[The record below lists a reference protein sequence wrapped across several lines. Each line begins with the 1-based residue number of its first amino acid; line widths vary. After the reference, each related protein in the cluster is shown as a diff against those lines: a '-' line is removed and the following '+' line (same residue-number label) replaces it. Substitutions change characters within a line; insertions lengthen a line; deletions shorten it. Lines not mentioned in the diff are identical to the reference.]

1 MNKFISIRSFLS
13 ASWLGW
19 KIESNWTDPL
29 LFAIYSIIKPLASAG
44 ILVIMYS
51 IITDGNF
58 QNPMFAYLYL
68 GNAFYQYVPAVLSG
82 ISWTIIDDREHYR
95 TLKYIY
101 IAPVNIPLYLFGRGI
116 AKFLTGSF
124 AVLITLLAGFL
135 FLNVPFDA
143 KQANWPLFFLS
154 LILGI
159 VMLALLGLLL
169 AGITLITARHSYY
182 IGDVVASGLFLFTGA
197 IFPLDVLPAWLRPIG
212 YALPITYW
220 LELLRRSLV
229 GSVAVA
235 FPTFT
240 NLSNSD
246 LILILLITS
255 IIAGIVA
262 ILLFNVCNHSAR
274 ERGLIDMSTNY

>member
-1 MNKFISIRSFLS
+1 LQNKVFLRSFLS

-19 KIESNWTDPL
+19 KIESNWTDPF

-101 IAPVNIPLYLFGRGI
+101 IAPVNIPLYLFGRGV

-124 AVLITLLAGFL
+124 SVIITLLAGFI
-135 FLNVPFDA
+135 FLKVPINFSLVD
-143 KQANWPLFFLS
+143 WPLFFVS
-154 LILGI
+154 LFLGI
-159 VMLALLGLLL
+159 LILALLGLLL

-197 IFPLDVLPAWLRPIG
+197 IFPLEVLPSWLRPIG

-220 LELLRRSLV
+220 LELIRRSLV
-229 GSVAVA
+229 GKLAIA
-235 FPTFT
+235 FPTFAQ
-240 NLSNSD
+240 LSNSE
-246 LILILLITS
+246 LILILIGTS
-255 IIAGIVA
+255 IITGILSIV
-262 ILLFNVCNHSAR
+262 LFKFFNHSAK
-274 ERGLIDMSTNY
+274 EKGLIDISTNY

>member
-1 MNKFISIRSFLS
+1 MENPVSLRSFLS

-19 KIESNWTDPL
+19 KIESNWTDPF
-29 LFAIYSIIKPLASAG
+29 LFATYSIIKPLASAG

-101 IAPVNIPLYLFGRGI
+101 IAPVNIPLYLFGRGV
-116 AKFLTGSF
+116 AKFITGSF
-124 AVLITLLAGFL
+124 AVLITLLAGFI
-135 FLNVPFDA
+135 FLNVPFDST
-143 KQANWPLFFLS
+143 QVDWPLFIVS
-154 LILGI
+154 MVLGI
-159 VMLALLGLLL
+159 LMLALLGLLL

-197 IFPLDVLPAWLRPIG
+197 IFPLEVLPEWLRPVG
-212 YALPITYW
+212 YVLPITYW
-220 LELLRRSLV
+220 LELVRRTLV
-229 GSVAVA
+229 GDVAIA

-240 NLSNSD
+240 HLSNLD
-246 LILILLITS
+246 LVLILLVTS
-255 IIAGIVA
+255 LIAGVVA
-262 ILLFNVCNHSAR
+262 LAVFKICNNAAR
-274 ERGLIDMSTNY
+274 EKGLIDISTNY

>member
-1 MNKFISIRSFLS
+1 MKSSIPLRSFLS

-19 KIESNWTDPL
+19 KIESNWTDPF
-29 LFAIYSIIKPLASAG
+29 LFAIYSIIKPLAGAG
-44 ILVIMYS
+44 ILVLMYS
-51 IITDGNF
+51 IISDQNF
-58 QNPMFAYLYL
+58 TNPMFAYLYL

-82 ISWTIIDDREHYR
+82 ISYTIIDDREHYR

-101 IAPVNIPLYLFGRGI
+101 IAPVNIPLYLFGRGV

-124 AVLITLLAGFL
+124 AVLVTLLAGFL
-135 FLNVPFDA
+135 FLNVPFDF
-143 KQANWPLFFLS
+143 QQVNCPLFIVS
-154 LILGI
+154 LVLGI

-197 IFPLDVLPAWLRPIG
+197 VFPLDILPVWLRPIG

-229 GSVAVA
+229 GNIAKT
-235 FPTFT
+235 FPTFSSMT
-240 NLSNSD
+240 NFD
-246 LILILLITS
+246 LILILLFS
-255 IIAGIVA
+255 SFFAGLIAIF
-262 ILLFNVCNHSAR
+262 LFNKCNHSAR
-274 ERGLIDMSTNY
+274 ERGLIDISTNY

>member
-1 MNKFISIRSFLS
+1 MEKLVSLRSFLS

-19 KIESNWTDPL
+19 KIESNWTDPF
-29 LFAIYSIIKPLASAG
+29 LFATYSVIKPLASAG

-51 IITDGNF
+51 IITEGNF

-101 IAPVNIPLYLFGRGI
+101 IAPVNIPLYLFGRGV

-135 FLNVPFDA
+135 FLNVPFDGSLVD
-143 KQANWPLFFLS
+143 WPLFILAM
-154 LILGI
+154 ILGI
-159 VMLALLGLLL
+159 LMLALLGLLL

-182 IGDVVASGLFLFTGA
+182 IGDVVAGGLFLFTGA
-197 IFPLDVLPAWLRPIG
+197 IFPLEVLPEWLRPVG

-220 LELLRRSLV
+220 LELVRRTLV
-229 GSVAVA
+229 GDVAIA

-240 NLSNSD
+240 HLTNID
-246 LILILLITS
+246 LVLILLFTS
-255 IIAGIVA
+255 LIAGIIGLV
-262 ILLFNVCNHSAR
+262 IFKICNHSAR
-274 ERGLIDMSTNY
+274 EKGLIDISTNY

>member
-1 MNKFISIRSFLS
+1 MEKLVSLRSFLS

-19 KIESNWTDPL
+19 KIESNWTDPF
-29 LFAIYSIIKPLASAG
+29 LFATYSVIKPLASAG

-51 IITDGNF
+51 IITEGNF

-101 IAPVNIPLYLFGRGI
+101 IAPVNIPLYLFGRGV

-135 FLNVPFDA
+135 FLNVPFDGSMVD
-143 KQANWPLFFLS
+143 WPLFILAMV
-154 LILGI
+154 LGI
-159 VMLALLGLLL
+159 LMLALLGLLL

-197 IFPLDVLPAWLRPIG
+197 IFPLEVLPEWLRPVG
-212 YALPITYW
+212 YALPITFW
-220 LELLRRSLV
+220 LELVRRTLV
-229 GSVAVA
+229 GDVAIA

-240 NLSNSD
+240 HLTNID
-246 LILILLITS
+246 LVLILLFTS
-255 IIAGIVA
+255 LIAGIIGLV
-262 ILLFNVCNHSAR
+262 IFKICNHSAR
-274 ERGLIDMSTNY
+274 EKGLIDISTNY

>member
-1 MNKFISIRSFLS
+1 VRNSISLRSFIS

-19 KIESNWTDPL
+19 KIESNWTDPF
-29 LFAIYSIIKPLASAG
+29 LFATYSIIKPLASAG

-51 IITDGNF
+51 IVTDQNF
-58 QNPMFAYLYL
+58 NNPMFAYLYL

-101 IAPVNIPLYLFGRGI
+101 IAPVNIPLYLFGRGV

-124 AVLITLLAGFL
+124 AVIITLLAGFL
-135 FLNVPFDA
+135 FLKVPFDF
-143 KQANWPLFFLS
+143 QQVNWLLFVVS

-159 VMLALLGLLL
+159 LMLALLGLLL

-197 IFPLDVLPAWLRPIG
+197 IFPLEVLPVWIRPIG

-229 GSVAVA
+229 GNIAKT

-240 NLSNSD
+240 SMSNLD
-246 LILILLITS
+246 LILVLLLTS
-255 IIAGIVA
+255 LIAGLIA
-262 ILLFNVCNHSAR
+262 IFLFNKCNHSAR
-274 ERGLIDMSTNY
+274 ERGLIDVATNY

>member
-1 MNKFISIRSFLS
+1 MKKSIYLRSFLS

-19 KIESNWTDPL
+19 KIESNWTEPF
-29 LFAIYSIIKPLASAG
+29 LFATYSIIKPLAGAG
-44 ILVIMYS
+44 ILVLMYS
-51 IITDGNF
+51 IVTDQNF
-58 QNPMFAYLYL
+58 TNPMFAYLYL

-82 ISWTIIDDREHYR
+82 ISYTILDDREHYR

-101 IAPVNIPLYLFGRGI
+101 TAPVNIPFYLFGRGV

-135 FLNVPFDA
+135 FLNVPFDF
-143 KQANWPLFFLS
+143 QQVNWPLFIFS

-159 VMLALLGLLL
+159 IMLSLLGLIL
-169 AGITLITARHSYY
+169 AGITLITARHSYF

-197 IFPLDVLPAWLRPIG
+197 VFPLDALPVWLRPVG

-229 GSVAVA
+229 GNIARA
-235 FPTFT
+235 FPTFSS
-240 NLSNSD
+240 LSNLD
-246 LILILLITS
+246 LVLILIITS
-255 IIAGIVA
+255 FVSGLIGIF
-262 ILLFNVCNHSAR
+262 LFKRFNHTAR
-274 ERGLIDMSTNY
+274 EKGLIDISTNY

>member
-1 MNKFISIRSFLS
+1 MNNLVFLRSFLS

-19 KIESNWTDPL
+19 KIESNWTDPF

-51 IITDGNF
+51 IITEGNF
-58 QNPMFAYLYL
+58 QDPMFSYLYL

-101 IAPVNIPLYLFGRGI
+101 IAPVNIPMYLFGRGV

-124 AVLITLLAGFL
+124 SVLITLLAGFL
-135 FLNVPFDA
+135 FLNVPFNFS
-143 KQANWPLFFLS
+143 QVNWPLFFGS
-154 LILGI
+154 LVLGI
-159 VMLALLGLLL
+159 IMLALLGLLL
-169 AGITLITARHSYY
+169 AGVTLITARHSYY

-197 IFPLDVLPAWLRPIG
+197 IFPLEVLPAWLRPIG

-220 LELLRRSLV
+220 LELVRRALV
-229 GSVAVA
+229 GNIALA
-235 FPTFT
+235 FPTFS
-240 NLSNSD
+240 NLSNTD
-246 LILILLITS
+246 LILILVITS
-255 IIAGIVA
+255 IFTG
-262 ILLFNVCNHSAR
+262 LLSLFLFKFFNHNAR
-274 ERGLIDMSTNY
+274 ERGLIDISTNY

>member
-1 MNKFISIRSFLS
+1 MNNLVFLRSFLS

-19 KIESNWTDPL
+19 KIESNWTDPF

-58 QNPMFAYLYL
+58 QNPMFSYLYL

-101 IAPVNIPLYLFGRGI
+101 IAPVNIPMYLFGRGV

-124 AVLITLLAGFL
+124 SVIITLLAGFL
-135 FLNVPFDA
+135 FLNVPFDFS
-143 KQANWPLFFLS
+143 QVDWLLFFVS
-154 LILGI
+154 LFLGI
-159 VMLALLGLLL
+159 LMLALFGLLL

-197 IFPLDVLPAWLRPIG
+197 IFPLEVLPAWLRPVG

-220 LELLRRSLV
+220 LELVRRALV
-229 GSVAVA
+229 GNVALA
-235 FPTFT
+235 FPTFSNLT
-240 NLSNSD
+240 NNH
-246 LILILLITS
+246 LILILIGTSLITGLIS
-255 IIAGIVA
+255 IF
-262 ILLFNVCNHSAR
+262 LFERLNNRAR
-274 ERGLIDMSTNY
+274 EKGLIDISTNY

>member
-1 MNKFISIRSFLS
+1 MRNSISLRSFLS

-19 KIESNWTDPL
+19 KIESNWTDPF

-44 ILVIMYS
+44 ILVLMYS
-51 IITDGNF
+51 IITNGNF
-58 QNPMFAYLYL
+58 DNPMFAYLYL

-101 IAPVNIPLYLFGRGI
+101 IAPVNIPLYLFGRGV
-116 AKFLTGSF
+116 AKFITGSF
-124 AVLITLLAGFL
+124 AVLITLLAGFI
-135 FLNVPFDA
+135 FLKVPIDIN
-143 KQANWPLFFLS
+143 QINWPLFILS

-159 VMLALLGLLL
+159 IMLALLGLLL

-197 IFPLDVLPAWLRPIG
+197 IFPLEVLPIWLRPIG

-229 GSVAVA
+229 GNVAQA

-240 NLSNSD
+240 QLSNLD
-246 LILILLITS
+246 LVLILFLTS
-255 IIAGIVA
+255 VIAGLIA
-262 ILLFNVCNHSAR
+262 IYFFRKCNHSAR

>member
-1 MNKFISIRSFLS
+1 MEKLVSLRSFLS

-19 KIESNWTDPL
+19 KIESNWTDPF
-29 LFAIYSIIKPLASAG
+29 LFATYSVIKPLASAG

-51 IITDGNF
+51 IITEGNF

-101 IAPVNIPLYLFGRGI
+101 IAPVNIPLYLFGRGV

-124 AVLITLLAGFL
+124 AVFITLLTGFL
-135 FLNVPFDA
+135 FLNVPFDGSMVD
-143 KQANWPLFFLS
+143 WPLFILAM
-154 LILGI
+154 ILGI
-159 VMLALLGLLL
+159 LMLALLGLLL

-182 IGDVVASGLFLFTGA
+182 IGDVVAGGLFLFTGA
-197 IFPLDVLPAWLRPIG
+197 IFPLEVLPEWLRPVG

-220 LELLRRSLV
+220 LELVRRTLV
-229 GSVAVA
+229 GDVAIA
-235 FPTFT
+235 FPTFAHLT
-240 NLSNSD
+240 NIDLV
-246 LILILLITS
+246 LILFFTS
-255 IIAGIVA
+255 LIAGIIGLV
-262 ILLFNVCNHSAR
+262 IFKICNHSAR
-274 ERGLIDMSTNY
+274 EKGLIDISTNY